1 MAFGTAFAAFGTLCA
16 AGVAAF
22 TAYLSWRSICR
33 QELRDIPKASVQKRF
48 DNTTGAW
55 TILVSNIG
63 HVAFTVV
70 DARVSG
76 ESVESRFGAI
86 GPAVGPVRTV
96 QPGDHVAIPFDGRNA
111 DGVARIR
118 LADGS
123 EFSDCGSDCQHAKS

>member
-1 MAFGTAFAAFGTLCA
+1 MAGGTALAALGSVIA
-16 AGVAAF
+16 AC
-22 TAYLSWRSICR
+22 LSWRSIRR

-48 DNTTGAW
+48 DNSIGAW

-76 ESVESRFGAI
+76 KSIESRFGEI
-86 GPAVGPVRTV
+86 GPAVGSVRTV
-96 QPGDHVAIPFDGRNA
+96 QPGDHVAIPFDGRDA
-111 DGVARIR
+111 SGTARIR

-123 EFSDCGSDCQHAKS
+123 EFTEGDSDRQYAKS